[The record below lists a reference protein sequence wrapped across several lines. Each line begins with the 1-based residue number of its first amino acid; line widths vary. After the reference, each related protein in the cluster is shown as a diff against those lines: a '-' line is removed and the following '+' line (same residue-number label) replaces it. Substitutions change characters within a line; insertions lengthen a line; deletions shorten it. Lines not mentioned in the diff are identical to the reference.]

1 MATAGHQ
8 LLDNDFYTL
17 TMAQL
22 IWKHYPD
29 QVATYELIERGS
41 TVLADYLSADE
52 AAALLRPIQAT
63 RITSAELDF
72 LARQRSF
79 DPEFLE
85 QLVTMTLPPVQV
97 IATDHGWTARAQGTW
112 WQAIWW
118 ETPALAA
125 ITSGYQH
132 QRLRRSG
139 ISAEQAHRYGLA
151 RLDAKIELLREHPEI
166 RFAEFGA
173 RRRFGLAW
181 QDRVVGRL
189 KDRIP
194 DQLAGTSN
202 MLLAWKYGLPMIG
215 TMAHQLFMGVA
226 ALWVRDGE
234 PEAIGRSQQRV
245 LEQWEA
251 MYGDYRNGELLIF
264 LTDTYSTQIAL
275 DYLPPAMARRWAGMR
290 QDSGDPIAYG
300 EELLAWYVEHG
311 IDPIEHFM
319 LCSDGL
325 TVPRMIEI
333 AHHFAGRL
341 PVRFGIGTDLVND
354 LVQPAPNIVWKIVE
368 IDGQPVVKLS
378 DDPAKATGP
387 ADAVEFYREERER
400 LGATP

>member
-1 MATAGHQ
+1 VATAGHQ

-29 QVATYELIERGS
+29 QIATYELIDRGS
-41 TVLADYLSADE
+41 IALADYLSADE
-52 AAALLRPIQAT
+52 AADLLQPVQAT
-63 RITSAELDF
+63 TITPDERDF
-72 LARQRSF
+72 LASQRLF
-79 DPEFLE
+79 DREFLE
-85 QLVTMTLPPVQV
+85 QLATMTLPPARV
-97 IATDHGWTARAQGTW
+97 IATDDGWTARAQGTW

-139 ISAEQAHRYGLA
+139 ISLEEAHRYGLA
-151 RLDAKIELLREHPEI
+151 KLDAKIELLREHPEI

-181 QDRVVGRL
+181 QDLVVGRL

-202 MLLAWKYGLPMIG
+202 MLLACKYGLPMIG

-234 PEAIGRSQQRV
+234 PEAIGCSQQRV

-275 DYLPPAMARRWAGMR
+275 DYFPTAMARRWAGMR

-311 IDPIEHFM
+311 IDPAGISFV
-319 LCSDGL
+319 LDGL
-325 TVPRMIEI
+325 TVPRMNRI

-341 PVRFGIGTDLVND
+341 RSIWKRHRSGQRSRPA
-354 LVQPAPNIVWKIVE
+354 APNIVGKIVE

-387 ADAVEFYREERER
+387 AKAVEFYQKERER
-400 LGATP
+400 LSVES

>member
-1 MATAGHQ
+1 MTTFGHR

-29 QVATYELIERGS
+29 QIATFELINRGS
-41 TVLADYLSADE
+41 IQLADYLTADE
-52 AAALLRPIQAT
+52 TVDLLQPIQAT
-63 RITSAELDF
+63 KISPDALDF
-72 LARQRSF
+72 LASPQLF
-79 DPEFLE
+79 DPLFLE
-85 QLVTMTLPPVQV
+85 QLVSMTLPPAQV
-97 IATDHGWTARAQGTW
+97 IPTDDGWTAWVQGPW

-125 ITSGYQH
+125 ITAGYQH

-139 ISAEQAHRYGLA
+139 ISLEEAYRYGLA
-151 RLDAKIELLREHPEI
+151 KLDAKIELLQKHPEI

-173 RRRFGLAW
+173 RRRFDLSW
-181 QDRVVGRL
+181 QDLVVGRL

-194 DQLAGTSN
+194 QQLAGTSN

-226 ALWVRDGE
+226 ALWVRDDE

-264 LTDTYSTQIAL
+264 LTDTYSTPLAL

-300 EELLAWYVEHG
+300 EELLDWYVEHG
-311 IDPIEHFM
+311 IDPTEHFM

-368 IDGQPVVKLS
+368 IDGEPVVKLS
-378 DDPAKATGP
+378 DDLAKATGP
-387 ADAVEFYREERER
+387 AAAVEFYREEREK